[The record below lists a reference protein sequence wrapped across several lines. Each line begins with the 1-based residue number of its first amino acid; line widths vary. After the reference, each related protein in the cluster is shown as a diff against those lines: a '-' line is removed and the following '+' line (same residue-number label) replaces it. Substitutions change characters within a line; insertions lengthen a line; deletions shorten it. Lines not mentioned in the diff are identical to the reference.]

1 MCIWETQHKCQERC
15 RGRRAPIKSQKRR
28 IRVKRDLFESK
39 KTCSSQN
46 TPPERHPESRRD
58 AMGVVHKSKVKRD
71 LFKSKH
77 TTWETSRKQ
86 ERCHGSCAQIKS
98 QKRPIQVKRDLFKSK
113 ETYLSQKRPGVVHKW
128 KVKRDLFKSKETY
141 SSQKRSHERHPE
153 MSGEMPGELCMNQ
166 KSKETYSSQKY

>member
-1 MCIWETQHKCQERC
+1 MSGEMPWETCTNQKSKETYS
-15 RGRRAPIKSQKRR
+15 SQKRP
-28 IRVKRDLFESK
+28 IRVQK
-39 KTCSSQN
+39 
-46 TPPERHPESRRD
+46 
-58 AMGVVHKSKVKRD
+58 D

-166 KSKETYSSQKY
+166 KSKETYSSQKWRIKVKRNHMRDI